1 MHAFALFAV
10 EAPLSDAV
18 PVIPVMESWP
28 AEEQAKFV
36 LTVKLFSD
44 SLMVSVDPKVIYLFY
59 IQGVYNVVSGI
70 YPTGLDEC
78 VSLAA
83 LQMQAK
89 FGDHN
94 PAVYV
99 H

>member
-1 MHAFALFAV
+1 
-10 EAPLSDAV
+10 
-18 PVIPVMESWP
+18 VIESWP
-28 AEEQAKFV
+28 PEENAKFV
-36 LTVKLFSD
+36 LTVKLFTD
-44 SLMVSVDPKVIYLFY
+44 SLQVSVDPKIIYMFY

-70 YPTGLDEC
+70 YPTGVDES

-99 H
+99 CAPSVQ